1 MVVGPCRSVKLSAP
15 HASTDSKGA
24 LLAAIRDGNKMLYS
38 MVFAQAQKVELTDG
52 ALTLTFAPQHR
63 SLKSQLEGKR
73 AWIEQVAKSVI
84 GRPTRLVAKDGESVP
99 APPKAPVDSAKES
112 ALRASAKAEPV
123 VQNVLDVFGG
133 DIDSVEEIEDT
144 K

>member
-1 MVVGPCRSVKLSAP
+1 
-15 HASTDSKGA
+15 
-24 LLAAIRDGNKMLYS
+24 MLYS
-38 MVFAQAQKVELTDG
+38 MVFAQAQKVELTGD

-73 AWIEQVAKSVI
+73 AWIEQVAKSVT
-84 GRPTRLVAKDGESVP
+84 GRPIRLIAKDGESAP
-99 APPKAPVDSAKES
+99 LPPKAPVDSAKANE
-112 ALRASAKAEPV
+112 LRARAKAEPV

-133 DIDSVEEIEDT
+133 EIDSVEEVEDT

>member
-1 MVVGPCRSVKLSAP
+1 
-15 HASTDSKGA
+15 
-24 LLAAIRDGNKMLYS
+24 MLYS
-38 MVFAQAQKVELTDG
+38 MVSRRHRRSELTGD

-73 AWIEQVAKSVI
+73 AWIEQVAKSVT
-84 GRPTRLVAKDGESVP
+84 GRPIRLVAKDGESAP
-99 APPKAPVDSAKES
+99 LPPKAPVDTAKAS
-112 ALRASAKAEPV
+112 ALRDRAKAEPV

-133 DIDSVEEIEDT
+133 EIDSVEEVEDT

>member
-1 MVVGPCRSVKLSAP
+1 VSSAATGP
-15 HASTDSKGA
+15 DSKGA

-38 MVFAQAQKVELTDG
+38 MVFAQAQKVELAGDV
-52 ALTLTFAPQHR
+52 LTLTFAPQHR

-73 AWIEQVAKSVI
+73 AWIEQVAKSVT
-84 GRPTRLVAKDGESVP
+84 GRPIRLVAQDGESTP
-99 APPKAPVDSAKES
+99 PPPKAPVDSAKAS
-112 ALRASAKAEPV
+112 ALHARAKAEPV

-133 DIDSVEEIEDT
+133 EIDSVEEVEDS

>member
-1 MVVGPCRSVKLSAP
+1 
-15 HASTDSKGA
+15 
-24 LLAAIRDGNKMLYS
+24 MLYS
-38 MVFAQAQKVELTDG
+38 MVFAQAQKVELVDD

-73 AWIEQVAKSVI
+73 AWIEQVAKSVT
-84 GRPTRLVAKDGESVP
+84 GRPIRLVAKDGESAP
-99 APPKAPVDSAKES
+99 LPPKAPVDSAKTS
-112 ALRASAKAEPV
+112 ALHARAKAEPV

-133 DIDSVEEIEDT
+133 EIDSVEEVEDT